1 MTKELQYTG
10 CGLDNIY
17 LMNGW
22 SMDETGALHIENIR
36 DLHKAIG
43 QCLVFL
49 NRKLKGKEIRF
60 IRHYLDLSQKS
71 FGEKLGVD
79 YQSVLGWEKGKRKIT
94 KTGDRF
100 LKSLFHEYL
109 NENSRVVDVIDQIS
123 DTDNDRKIEKVD
135 LTLSKQ
141 GWRSAA

>member
-1 MTKELQYTG
+1 MTKELHYTG

-22 SMDETGALHIENIR
+22 SVDGAGAIHIQNLR
-36 DLHKAIG
+36 ALHKAIG
-43 QCLVFL
+43 QGLVFL
-49 NRKLKGKEIRF
+49 NRKLKGREIRY
-60 IRHYLDLSQKS
+60 IRHYLDLSQKT

-94 KTGDRF
+94 KPVDRF

-109 NENSRVVDVIDQIS
+109 NENARIVDIIDKIS
-123 DTDNDRKIEKVD
+123 DVDNERRIEKVD
-135 LTLSKQ
+135 LTLGKQ
-141 GWRSAA
+141 GWKSAA